1 MVLVLVVGCRIGP
14 TLSESG
20 WHTAAMSIRSEAL
33 GNGVGRIFAL
43 SLIAG
48 PFGLVYGAT
57 AAENG
62 IDEIPAIL
70 ASVVIFAGASQIA
83 LVELIGSDASWVIA
97 VGTALIINLRLALY
111 SASLAPD
118 FREFPNRWRY
128 PLAQLIVDQTT
139 VTALLVYPDRTD
151 PTYRRWF
158 MLGAG
163 LWIITPWL
171 IGTTIGVLLG
181 GEIPAGWQIGFAVP
195 LMFTAL
201 LIPTLTSHPKVLA
214 AIVGA
219 GIAVSTAS
227 LPNGVNIILGAVTGI
242 ITGTL
247 LAETEGEP

>member
-1 MVLVLVVGCRIGP
+1 MSARA
-14 TLSESG
+14 
-20 WHTAAMSIRSEAL
+20 WHTAPMSIRREAMR
-33 GNGVGRIFAL
+33 NGIRRIFPL

-62 IDEIPAIL
+62 IDNVPAIL
-70 ASVVIFAGASQIA
+70 ASVVILAGASQIA
-83 LVELIGSDASWVIA
+83 LVELIDDGASWTIA

-111 SASLAPD
+111 SASLAPQ
-118 FREFPNRWRY
+118 FREFPIRWRY
-128 PLAQLIVDQTT
+128 PLAQLITDQTA
-139 VTALLVYPDRTD
+139 VTALLEYGDRTD

-163 LWIITPWL
+163 LWFVTPWW

-181 GEIPAGWQIGFAVP
+181 GDIPEGWQIGFAVP

-201 LIPTLTSHPKVLA
+201 LFPTLTSRPKVIA

-219 GIAVSTAS
+219 GVAISTTG
-227 LPNGVNIILGAVTGI
+227 LPDGVNIVLGAVAGI
-242 ITGTL
+242 AAGTL
-247 LAETEGEP
+247 LSDTVEAQTGSPGPESAERQP

>member
-1 MVLVLVVGCRIGP
+1 V
-14 TLSESG
+14 SESG
-20 WHTAAMSIRSEAL
+20 WHTAAMSIRQKAL
-33 GNGVGRIFAL
+33 SNGVRRIFAL
-43 SLIAG
+43 SLIAA

-62 IDEIPAIL
+62 VSDVPAIL

-83 LVELIGSDASWVIA
+83 LVELIGNDASWMIA
-97 VGTALIINLRLALY
+97 VSTALIINLRLALY

-139 VTALLVYPDRTD
+139 VTALIEYRDHSD

-195 LMFTAL
+195 LMFAAL
-201 LIPTLTSHPKVLA
+201 LVPVLTSQPKLFA

-219 GIAVSTAS
+219 GVTVSTAS
-227 LPNGVNIILGAVTGI
+227 LPDGVNIILGAVVGI
-242 ITGTL
+242 IVGTL
-247 LAETEGEP
+247 MAETELEP